1 MAGASA
7 AMAAFASF
15 ADWKR
20 QHRKD
25 IDRVGFMPWT
35 LVTVMGVVARA
46 DVHRAGIEDP
56 RIGSPLRRTRNRRA
70 GRDTHGRRAAQR

>member
-1 MAGASA
+1 VHLWAMAGASA

-35 LVTVMGVVARA
+35 LVTVMGVVAA
-46 DVHRAGIEDP
+46 LMFTALALKIHE
-56 RIGSPLRRTRNRRA
+56 
-70 GRDTHGRRAAQR
+70 